1 MILKCRTV
9 AKKLETHSAFEL
21 MMEITLWTDLH
32 TTKQW
37 GIMHKLSPAH
47 IRCLPPLVCNRHFTR
62 LIARV
67 GFKLHRNK
75 EFLWHHLIFFWVGTW
90 TKIHTYSLTYV
101 HFGTK
106 KSVLRKIHISGTV
119 LMGQQTLHK
128 THTRVDFKLLCT
140 QLFCTWIA
148 MVYEIELSRVRQLT
162 KFDT

>member
-62 LIARV
+62 LILEKV
-67 GFKLHRNK
+67 SNC
-75 EFLWHHLIFFWVGTW
+75 
-90 TKIHTYSLTYV
+90 
-101 HFGTK
+101 
-106 KSVLRKIHISGTV
+106 
-119 LMGQQTLHK
+119 
-128 THTRVDFKLLCT
+128 LLCT
-140 QLFCTWIA
+140 QLFFNLKRIS
-148 MVYEIELSRVRQLT
+148 MVSSEIFAGLEIEKNIGLPQP
-162 KFDT
+162 